1 MDPAKT
7 VLGLLGS
14 TMSMSPQKA
23 GLAIV
28 LASSLAIPAEGLYYT
43 WYPDPVGIA
52 TVCYG
57 HTASVDKGKRYTKD
71 ECLTL
76 LSVDMA
82 NAVKQVDKCVPDLPL
97 GVLAAF
103 SDAVYNMGPKIA
115 CDTKNSRAATM
126 LHLRDYFGACN
137 QLPRWNKARI
147 GDVLRELLGLTIRRT
162 AEQEMCLK
170 DAV

>member
-1 MDPAKT
+1 
-7 VLGLLGS
+7 
-14 TMSMSPQKA
+14 MSLSAQKA

-43 WYPDPVGIA
+43 WYPDPVGIT

-57 HTASVDKGKRYTKD
+57 HTGADIDKNKRYSKD
-71 ECLTL
+71 ECLAL
-76 LSVDMA
+76 LSKDMA
-82 NAVKQVDKCVPDLPL
+82 TAVRQVDACVPDLPL

-103 SDAVYNMGPKIA
+103 GDAVLNMGPKIA
-115 CDTKNSRAATM
+115 CNPAQSKAAR
-126 LHLRDYFGACN
+126 LLKARDLVAACK

-147 GDVLRELLGLTIRRT
+147 GDHLRELLGLTIRRS

-170 DAV
+170 DAS

>member
-1 MDPAKT
+1 M
-7 VLGLLGS
+7 
-14 TMSMSPQKA
+14 
-23 GLAIV
+23 

-57 HTASVDKGKRYTKD
+57 HTGNVDKSKRYTKD

-76 LSVDMA
+76 LSQDMGAAVRKVDS
-82 NAVKQVDKCVPDLPL
+82 CVPDLPL
-97 GVLAAF
+97 GVLASFA
-103 SDAVYNMGPKIA
+103 DAVYNLGPKIA
-115 CDTKNSRAATM
+115 CDTSQSTAAR
-126 LHLRDYFGACN
+126 LLKARDLIGACN

-147 GDVLRELLGLTIRRT
+147 MDVLRELLGLTIRRT

-170 DAV
+170 DAA